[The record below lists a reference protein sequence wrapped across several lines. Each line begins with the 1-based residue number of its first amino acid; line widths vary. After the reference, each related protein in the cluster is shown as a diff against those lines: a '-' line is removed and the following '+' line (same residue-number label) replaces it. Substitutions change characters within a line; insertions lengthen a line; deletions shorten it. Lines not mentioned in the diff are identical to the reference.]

1 MAYSGWLLKV
11 GNYTVP
17 MSFMKPETYSPYVN
31 MQDLDD
37 YTDANGYLHRNA
49 VELKALKVEFETRA
63 MLTNTEFNAIISKI
77 RQQFTDATGRA
88 CYITAY
94 IPEYDDYVTQYGYM
108 ADFQPTIY
116 TIYIFQLF
124 LAMQFFNNITCD
136 RCVFFFMNFSTT
148 WNIFS
153 NDFI

>member
-1 MAYSGWLLKV
+1 MNALLLKD
-11 GNYTVP
+11 
-17 MSFMKPETYSPYVN
+17 FFCQIFWFIAK
-31 MQDLDD
+31 
-37 YTDANGYLHRNA
+37 
-49 VELKALKVEFETRA
+49 FETRA

-116 TIYIFQLF
+116 GTYGGQIHYNSAR
-124 LAMQFFNNITCD
+124 LA
-136 RCVFFFMNFSTT
+136 
-148 WNIFS
+148 
-153 NDFI
+153 FIGGVYGG